1 MSNKFL
7 KRISITIML
16 LAALAFVVKFGGP
29 QILRQYI
36 SVGIGNCKKIP
47 ILCVIPND
55 EILKPEVDKT
65 STKDFL
71 TYKFPKMSVSAP
83 KGFSVVQE
91 MIKKYYYKKNLKQ
104 SADSIIYV
112 LHEEKGYF
120 IELFSDAKKLGVK
133 DNFEFLR
140 RTFNARPDEIKNLS
154 DAFFVI
160 MKSIFIP
167 DIGDQKTAVMTQ
179 FRLGDKYGYITYN
192 LAKEVNYFSCD
203 MTTDTD
209 AYFKIYIKDKG
220 AKLTLNDLFAIITT
234 LAKID

>member
-1 MSNKFL
+1 MSKKFL
-7 KRISITIML
+7 KRISIAAVA
-16 LAALAFVVKFGGP
+16 LAGLAFVVKFGGP

-36 SVGIGNCKKIP
+36 TMGIGDCKKIP

-55 EILKPEVDKT
+55 EILKPEIDKAAARDYL
-65 STKDFL
+65 S
-71 TYKFPKMSVSAP
+71 YKFPKMSVFAP

-91 MIKKYYYKKNLKQ
+91 MIKKFYYNKKTKKN
-104 SADSIIYV
+104 ADSIIYV

-120 IELFSDAKKLGVK
+120 VELFSDARKLGVK

-140 RTFNARPDEIKNLS
+140 RTFNARPTQINNLS

-167 DIGDQKTAVMTQ
+167 DVGNQNTAVMTQ
-179 FRLGDKYGYITYN
+179 FRLGDKYGYINYN
-192 LAKEVNYFSCD
+192 LTKDANYFSCD

-209 AYFKIYIKDKG
+209 AYFKVYIKDMG
-220 AKLTLNDLFAIITT
+220 AKLGFKDVFAIIST
-234 LAKID
+234 LAETD